1 MSYEAIKLGGDAR
14 ASIAIKG
21 DENELC
27 SVWISIR
34 TGESKWPVRRQYRW
48 KSAAR
53 TGGARMLV
61 REVIGGVWWVT
72 QVGVVD
78 WNRFCDRLSI
88 MKMATVAD
96 LRNNFATLSRWV
108 HEGESIVITKRG
120 VPFATVSPVR
130 RKKTAAKTV
139 NRMARLKKLFP
150 RGPVRGDIR
159 DVMDLERGN
168 T

>member
-1 MSYEAIKLGGDAR
+1 MVGFLNASRSTVLGEAIKRGSNAR
-14 ASIAIKG
+14 ASIAMKG
-21 DENELC
+21 GRKRVVL
-27 SVWISIR
+27 
-34 TGESKWPVRRQYRW
+34 
-48 KSAAR
+48 
-53 TGGARMLV
+53 GALWR
-61 REVIGGVWWVT
+61 VT

-78 WNRFCDRLSI
+78 WTKFCDRISI
-88 MKMATVAD
+88 MKTATVAE

-120 VPFATVSPVR
+120 IPFATVSPVR